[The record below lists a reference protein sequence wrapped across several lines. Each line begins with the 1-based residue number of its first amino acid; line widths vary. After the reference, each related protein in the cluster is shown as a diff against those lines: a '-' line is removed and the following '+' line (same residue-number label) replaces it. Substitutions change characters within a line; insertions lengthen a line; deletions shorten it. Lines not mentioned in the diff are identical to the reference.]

1 MNEDLD
7 IAALESLTFA
17 KNYNSHI
24 LKLLLSSLD
33 RKDNILDFGA
43 GYGLFT
49 EKLKKKGYKISALEK
64 NEKAIKKLKEKNLI
78 NYKTIDQI
86 KEKIDCVISLNV
98 LEHIENDQEIVKD
111 IYNLLKKDGKLLLY
125 VPSSNLVWSNLDVL
139 VNHVRRY
146 DKKELKNLL
155 SRAGFEVE
163 QIYYVDFI
171 GWSVLLFSK
180 LIRMELEFDKRKI
193 KFYDKYIFIIFK
205 FFDKLF
211 KNIIGK
217 NLFVVAKKL

>member
-64 NEKAIKKLKEKNLI
+64 NEKAIEKLKEKNLI

-146 DKKELKNLL
+146 DKKGLKNLL

>member
-64 NEKAIKKLKEKNLI
+64 NEKAIEKLKEKNLI

-146 DKKELKNLL
+146 DKKGLKNLL

-193 KFYDKYIFIIFK
+193 KFYDQYIFIIFK